1 MTALPTQMAAVRLP
15 GDSTVEHVTL
25 PVPRPG
31 PGQVLLRMKA
41 SSICGSD
48 IRAIY
53 REHLGHGAE
62 AYQGVAA
69 GHEPCG
75 QVVALGEGTR
85 RLAVGDRVVVYHIVG
100 CGMCEDCR
108 RGYHVACHSPFRQ
121 AHGWQ
126 RDGGHAE
133 YLLTEEATCVLL
145 PEELSYVDGALVSCG
160 FGTAYEPLV
169 RVGVS
174 GRDRVLITGL
184 GPVGLAVAMLAKAMG
199 AGPIIGSD
207 ISQARRTAAL
217 ELGLVHHAV
226 PPEGLDER
234 VAHVTGDGC
243 EVAVDCSGN
252 AQARHAA
259 LRNTRAWG
267 RCVFVGEGGSVE
279 FAVSDL
285 LIHKQI
291 TLYGSWV
298 TSVLHTE
305 ELLANLVRW
314 NLHPECI
321 VTHRYPLAQA
331 AQAYEVAAAGQSGKV
346 CIVFDELPGSVV
358 PIDGSRP

>member
-1 MTALPTQMAAVRLP
+1 MQLMLIAGIVFAIGAVVFALQNNSAVVVTLALWNFEGSLAVVLLAAV
-15 GDSTVEHVTL
+15 G
-25 PVPRPG
+25 
-31 PGQVLLRMKA
+31 
-41 SSICGSD
+41 
-48 IRAIY
+48 
-53 REHLGHGAE
+53 LG
-62 AYQGVAA
+62 
-69 GHEPCG
+69 
-75 QVVALGEGTR
+75 
-85 RLAVGDRVVVYHIVG
+85 
-100 CGMCEDCR
+100 
-108 RGYHVACHSPFRQ
+108 
-121 AHGWQ
+121 
-126 RDGGHAE
+126 
-133 YLLTEEATCVLL
+133 
-145 PEELSYVDGALVSCG
+145 
-160 FGTAYEPLV
+160 
-169 RVGVS
+169 
-174 GRDRVLITGL
+174 VLITGL
-184 GPVGLAVAMLAKAMG
+184 GPVGLAAAMLAKAMG

-234 VAHVTGDGC
+234 VAHVTGAGC

-267 RCVFVGEGGSVE
+267 RCVFLGEGGSVE

>member
-1 MTALPTQMAAVRLP
+1 MIDQVTPPELPSEMAAVRLP
-15 GDSTVEHVTL
+15 GNSTVEHVTL

-31 PGQVLLRMKA
+31 PGQVLLAMKA

-75 QVVALGEGTR
+75 QVVAVGEGAR

-108 RGYHVACHSPFRQ
+108 RGYPVACRSLFRA

-126 RDGGHAE
+126 RDGGHAQ
-133 YLLTEEATCVLL
+133 YLLTEESACILL
-145 PEELSYVDGALVSCG
+145 PQELSYVDGALVSCG
-160 FGTAYEPLV
+160 FGTAYEGLLK
-169 RVGVS
+169 VGVS
-174 GRDRVLITGL
+174 GRDRMLVTGL
-184 GPVGLAVAMLAKAMG
+184 GPVGLATAMLGKALG
-199 AGPIIGSD
+199 AGPIIGTD
-207 ISQARRTAAL
+207 PSQARRTAAL
-217 ELGLVHHAV
+217 ELGLVQHAV
-226 PPEGLDER
+226 PPEGVDER
-234 VAHVTGDGC
+234 VAQVTPEGC
-243 EVAVDCSGN
+243 EVTIDCSGSP
-252 AQARHAA
+252 QARHAA
-259 LRNTRAWG
+259 LRNTRSWG
-267 RCVFVGEGGSVE
+267 RCAFLGEGGTVE

-291 TLYGSWV
+291 TLFGSWV
-298 TSVLHTE
+298 TSVLHME

-314 NLHPECI
+314 NLNPECI
-321 VTHRYPLAQA
+321 VTHRYPLADA
-331 AQAYEVAAAGQSGKV
+331 DEAYRVADAGDGGKV
-346 CIVFDELPGSVV
+346 CIVFE
-358 PIDGSRP
+358 